1 MENFD
6 LKKYLANNPL
16 LIENFI
22 LRLKNERDEKL
33 NTDLKINSKP
43 TSFFGN
49 SNEGWDVKDLQ
60 DIFKKAGLTVK
71 GETQLELIDS
81 SGKVIKTG
89 QVFGYGTD
97 NLPMIVPASKYQKSY
112 DDNPFNPKNVSKKIQ
127 QYIENGFKGDLY
139 LSNTKLTSLP
149 NDLLKVGGNLGLGNV
164 PITGLLNNFK
174 VEKDLNLNNTSIS
187 SLPDDLQVG
196 GDVILSNTPLSKKY
210 TEEEIKQM
218 VPGVK
223 GAIKIK

>member
-71 GETQLELIDS
+71 GEIPVIATESTALKFNKQS
-81 SGKVIKTG
+81 SNVAVSVPKTG
-89 QVFGYGTD
+89 VLGYGFA
-97 NLPMIVPASKYQKSY
+97 L
-112 DDNPFNPKNVSKKIQ
+112 
-127 QYIENGFKGDLY
+127 
-139 LSNTKLTSLP
+139 
-149 NDLLKVGGNLGLGNV
+149 
-164 PITGLLNNFK
+164 
-174 VEKDLNLNNTSIS
+174 
-187 SLPDDLQVG
+187 
-196 GDVILSNTPLSKKY
+196 
-210 TEEEIKQM
+210 
-218 VPGVK
+218 
-223 GAIKIK
+223 

>member
-16 LIENFI
+16 LIVNFI

-164 PITGLLNNFK
+164 PITSLPNNFK
-174 VEKDLNLNNTSIS
+174 VEKDKNEIITLEIMQNYL
-187 SLPDDLQVG
+187 
-196 GDVILSNTPLSKKY
+196 
-210 TEEEIKQM
+210 EEI
-218 VPGVK
+218 VLLLNE
-223 GAIKIK
+223 ILRNI

>member
-71 GETQLELIDS
+71 GETQLELID
-81 SGKVIKTG
+81 
-89 QVFGYGTD
+89 
-97 NLPMIVPASKYQKSY
+97 
-112 DDNPFNPKNVSKKIQ
+112 
-127 QYIENGFKGDLY
+127 
-139 LSNTKLTSLP
+139 
-149 NDLLKVGGNLGLGNV
+149 
-164 PITGLLNNFK
+164 
-174 VEKDLNLNNTSIS
+174 
-187 SLPDDLQVG
+187 
-196 GDVILSNTPLSKKY
+196 
-210 TEEEIKQM
+210 
-218 VPGVK
+218 
-223 GAIKIK
+223 